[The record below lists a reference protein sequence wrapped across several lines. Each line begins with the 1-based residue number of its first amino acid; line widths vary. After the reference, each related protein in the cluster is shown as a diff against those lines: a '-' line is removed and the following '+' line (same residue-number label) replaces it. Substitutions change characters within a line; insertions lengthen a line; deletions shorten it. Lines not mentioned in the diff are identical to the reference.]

1 MMKKRVIV
9 TMMIRIMMVFY
20 VREVI
25 TCIFAIYLGFFLV
38 FLIDS
43 SSNTEVLGIDSSSN
57 TEVLGDNGRK

>member
-1 MMKKRVIV
+1 
-9 TMMIRIMMVFY
+9 MIRIMMVFY

-25 TCIFAIYLGFFLV
+25 TCIFAIYLCFFWV

-43 SSNTEVLGIDSSSN
+43 SSNTEVLGIDGSSN